1 MFCDLQNSSV
11 GSPVFQV
18 MATDPDDP
26 NTPNGRISY
35 RFLDDG
41 LDAVAFNI
49 GENTF
54 IYFSQPVFCCCTCRC
69 AKIHNY
75 NRTELRLKY
84 SLFDVK
90 YLQQCFPN

>member
-1 MFCDLQNSSV
+1 MFLDLQNSSI

-35 RFLDDG
+35 KFLDDG

-49 GENTF
+49 GERVLLF
-54 IYFSQPVFCCCTCRC
+54 ISFNQYFVV
-69 AKIHNY
+69 
-75 NRTELRLKY
+75 L
-84 SLFDVK
+84 
-90 YLQQCFPN
+90 

>member
-1 MFCDLQNSSV
+1 MFLDLQNSSI

-35 RFLDDG
+35 KFLDDG

-49 GENTF
+49 GERVLLFISQLVLCFFVGVPKCIITTDLNTDKN
-54 IYFSQPVFCCCTCRC
+54 T
-69 AKIHNY
+69 
-75 NRTELRLKY
+75 LY
-84 SLFDVK
+84 SV
-90 YLQQCFPN
+90 

>member
-1 MFCDLQNSSV
+1 MFLDLQNSSI

-35 RFLDDG
+35 KFLDDG

-49 GENTF
+49 GERVLLFISLNQYSVIIPVSVPKCIIKTDLNTD
-54 IYFSQPVFCCCTCRC
+54 
-69 AKIHNY
+69 KIH
-75 NRTELRLKY
+75 
-84 SLFDVK
+84 FI
-90 YLQQCFPN
+90 